1 MVFVHFQVTVYV
13 DVQVDAA
20 MLAYLFQHVVE
31 ESQSGMDM
39 AGAVSVQVHPDTD
52 IGFLSLAAYLGSTFT
67 GKEKLCHAVPVGGS

>member
-1 MVFVHFQVTVYV
+1 MVFVHFQITVYV
-13 DVQVDAA
+13 DVQVDTA

-52 IGFLSLAAYLGSTFT
+52 VGFLGFADYLGGAFT
-67 GKEKLCHAVPVGGS
+67 GKEKLCYAVPVGGS